1 MIPHGITPVAQGP
14 AIPGPETAE
23 AEMVAS
29 RSERKNTGCA
39 AEDKISLRS
48 FPGSVQGFTG
58 LGSRFPV
65 FLDQH

>member
-1 MIPHGITPVAQGP
+1 
-14 AIPGPETAE
+14 
-23 AEMVAS
+23 MVAS